1 MMFLTQLK
9 VSFIDDPHTAYK
21 YIWAIRWRVSTLM
34 AQIYFIC
41 KGLTEVKFMRMY
53 LATSP

>member
-1 MMFLTQLK
+1 MMFFTQLK